1 MMVKYAILVVDD
13 EENVSRLLV
22 KVLAKEGYT
31 TYAASDGFEALKVLD
46 EHAVDMVI
54 TDIRMPDMS
63 GIELLK
69 RVKEMD
75 ASIKVVMMT
84 AFATLETA
92 IEALKMGARD
102 YITKPFNLDDVLR
115 SVACLL
121 ESSEDSD
128 PANLGI
134 LKESKS
140 IENYLICQSSKMKS
154 VMRLI
159 EQVADSH
166 ANIMIY
172 GETGT
177 GKELAAQA
185 IHNLSSRRD
194 KPFIKVNCA
203 AIPENLLESELF
215 GYEKGA
221 FTGAAARKPGRF
233 ELANEGS
240 IFLDE
245 IGDISPSIQVKL
257 LRVLQEKEFQHLGG
271 LKTIKVDVRI
281 IAATNRNLEELVR
294 QKVMREDLYYRLNVV
309 PITMPPLRERKED
322 IKTLID
328 HFLLKSASISGKAK
342 KHITKEAVQKLTSYS
357 WPGNIREL
365 ENIIERCVVVTSGD
379 IIDLQDLPVYILNF
393 DKKEELESRLDINY
407 GEKLD
412 DTVDSAEREAIVK
425 VLRECRGNRTRA
437 SEVLGISRRSLHR
450 KIAKYN
456 IEE

>member
-1 MMVKYAILVVDD
+1 MAKHTVLIVDD

-22 KVLAKEGYT
+22 KVLAKKGYDAH
-31 TYAASDGFEALKVLD
+31 AASNGWEALRILD
-46 EHAVDMVI
+46 QQAVDMVI

-69 RVKEMD
+69 KIKETD
-75 ASIKVVMMT
+75 PTVKVVMMT

-102 YITKPFNLDDVLR
+102 YITKPFNLDDVVNA
-115 SVACLL
+115 VACLL
-121 ESSEDSD
+121 ESSDDAE
-128 PANLGI
+128 PASLGI
-134 LKESKS
+134 LRESKA
-140 IENYLICQSSKMKS
+140 IENYLICRSGKMKS
-154 VMRLI
+154 LMQLV

-166 ANIMIY
+166 ATIMIY

-233 ELANEGS
+233 ELADGGS

-245 IGDISPSIQVKL
+245 IGDIPPSIQVKL

-281 IAATNRNLEELVR
+281 IAATNRNLEEMVR
-294 QKVMREDLYYRLNVV
+294 RKVMREDLYYRLNVV
-309 PITMPPLRERKED
+309 PITMPPLRERRED
-322 IKTLID
+322 IKLLID
-328 HFLLKSASISGKAK
+328 HFLVRSASISGKPK
-342 KHITKEAVQKLTSYS
+342 KHITSEAVQELMNYY

-365 ENIIERCVVVTSGD
+365 ENIIERCVVVTAGD
-379 IIDLQDLPVYILNF
+379 VIDLQDLPGYILESVKLHKE
-393 DKKEELESRLDINY
+393 DKTY
-407 GEKLD
+407 APQGEKLD
-412 DTVDSAEREAIVK
+412 DALDSAEQEAITK
-425 VLRECRGNRTRA
+425 ALKEYRGNRTKA
-437 SEVLGISRRSLHR
+437 AEALGISRRSLHR

-456 IEE
+456 IED